1 MSSGVAALPAAAVS
15 RRLAVEDVSSAG
27 PQRGGGTTVDR
38 QLREPLW
45 RAIAAA
51 AEVPGRRES
60 WAQAVCLACVDTL
73 DQVDAAILALRGG
86 ARSEEVLGASDPWAA
101 NLAELQYTVGEG
113 PGVEAFGGGSPVLVS
128 DLSVEQVRWP
138 GFAQAALAVGVGAV
152 FAFPLRFGAIALGTL
167 ELVRRRPG
175 GLTSAERRDAALAAD
190 LATAALLRHTR
201 EAERAG
207 HEFAPR
213 PVASYQDVNVAT
225 GMLAAQLQITLDDA
239 FARLRAHAFG
249 RNRSVLDVAR
259 DLLERRIALDE
270 LAE

>member
-1 MSSGVAALPAAAVS
+1 M
-15 RRLAVEDVSSAG
+15 
-27 PQRGGGTTVDR
+27 
-38 QLREPLW
+38 W

-51 AEVPGRRES
+51 AEVPGRRDS
-60 WAQAVCLACVDTL
+60 WAQTVCLACVETL

-86 ARSEEVLGASDPWAA
+86 TRSEEVLGASDQWAA
-101 NLAELQYTVGEG
+101 KLAELQYTVGEG
-113 PGVEAFGGGSPVLVS
+113 PGVEAFGSGSPVLVP

-138 GFAQAALAVGVGAV
+138 GFADAALAVGAAAV
-152 FAFPLRFGAIALGTL
+152 FAFPLRYGAIQFGTL
-167 ELVRRRPG
+167 ELIRHRPG
-175 GLTSAERRDAALAAD
+175 GLPSAQRRDAALAAD

-207 HEFAPR
+207 HDFAPR
-213 PVASYQDVNVAT
+213 PVASFQDVNVAT

-249 RNRSVLDVAR
+249 RDRSVLDVAR
-259 DLLERRIALDE
+259 DVLERRISLDE

>member
-1 MSSGVAALPAAAVS
+1 VNGQP
-15 RRLAVEDVSSAG
+15 
-27 PQRGGGTTVDR
+27 
-38 QLREPLW
+38 REPLW

-51 AEVPGRRES
+51 AEVPGRRDS
-60 WAQAVCLACVDTL
+60 WAQTVCLACVETL
-73 DQVDAAILALRGG
+73 EHVDAAILALRGG

-101 NLAELQYTVGEG
+101 KLAELQYTVGEG
-113 PGVEAFGGGSPVLVS
+113 PGVEAFGTGSPVLVS

-138 GFAQAALAVGVGAV
+138 GFADAALAVGAAAV
-152 FAFPLRFGAIALGTL
+152 FAFPLRFGAIRFGTL

-175 GLTSAERRDAALAAD
+175 GLPSAQRRDAALAAD

-207 HEFAPR
+207 HDFAPR
-213 PVASYQDVNVAT
+213 PVASFQDVNIAT

-249 RNRSVLDVAR
+249 QDRSVRDVAR
-259 DLLERRIALDE
+259 DVLERRISLDE